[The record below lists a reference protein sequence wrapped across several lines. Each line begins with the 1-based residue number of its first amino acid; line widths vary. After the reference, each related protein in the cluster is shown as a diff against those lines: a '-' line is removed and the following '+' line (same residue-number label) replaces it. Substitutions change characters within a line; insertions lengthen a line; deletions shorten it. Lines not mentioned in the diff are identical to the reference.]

1 MKGFPTI
8 RTALILMAALL
19 LPQASFGA
27 QQLAEENLESCI
39 IGDDCTAESVAETPL
54 SNEYVAVA
62 FADSIAG
69 DRATIEALLA
79 TNPNVRVSPSKEQA
93 DYLIARYPDFPQT
106 LVLIPNREMVSYD
119 DAGVRRYDGSDE
131 RIVRMYQR
139 FATARFIYSYH
150 LPVVVGSLD
159 DASLATQLNG
169 ELQQIL
175 WARRLLAFR
184 GKARKG
190 VDAALQMDDC
200 SAATE
205 ADACD
210 TTPKLMI
217 RNTLQAALH
226 IALVRIDQFSMRFQ
240 DSQKPATRFTLNP
253 GTSRLYSDQ
262 RNGQHIAII
271 SSDQPVDLNV
281 LASRDGGIKDIPQ
294 AWNISVLSTPTRK
307 SYSGGGGKAVASLF
321 TAPWQVQL
329 YSTDSNTPASLR
341 ASAALGKV
349 AWAQHEKTHRCGGSV
364 IGQDRDRYIVLT
376 AAHCVAGEP
385 FAGPVLR
392 QNALKFR
399 RVKLGTLNLRYGGTT
414 YAIDSIVVH
423 KDYKAGSQLNDIALL
438 RIKPDAS
445 TLAQNTKSVRPITPA
460 ARPPAPSGRVKWYGW
475 GFMEETEGHVARI
488 TSNNEVQRNP
498 ADLHEGEMQLIDRQ
512 TCSKRAGYGKVT
524 DFMLCAIT
532 PSDSAAARRG
542 EHVFTCQGDS
552 GGPITGIEGG
562 KTVQVGIVSWAVGCG
577 AKDNPS
583 VSVNVAKYQSWINIA
598 KTKFESGKSV
608 THPIQ

>member
-27 QQLAEENLESCI
+27 QQLAEENLEGCI
-39 IGDDCTAESVAETPL
+39 IGDDCTAESVAETSL

-79 TNPNVRVSPSKEQA
+79 TNPNVRVSTSKEQA

-106 LVLIPNREMVSYD
+106 LVLIPNRELFNYD
-119 DAGVRRYDGSDE
+119 NAGARHYDGSNE
-131 RIVRMYQR
+131 RIVKMYQR
-139 FATARFIYSYH
+139 FASARYVSSYQ

-159 DASLATQLNG
+159 DVSLASALNG

-175 WARRLLAFR
+175 LARRFLAFR
-184 GKARKG
+184 GKPSRN
-190 VDAALQMDDC
+190 VDADLLYNDC

-205 ADACD
+205 AEACD
-210 TTPKLMI
+210 PTNALVI
-217 RNTLQAALH
+217 RNKLPTVQH
-226 IALVRIDQFSMRFQ
+226 VALVRIDQYSLRFHASNSPVTQ
-240 DSQKPATRFTLNP
+240 FTLNP
-253 GTSRLYSDQ
+253 GASRSFPDQ
-262 RNGQHIAII
+262 RPGQHIAII
-271 SSDQPVDLNV
+271 SSDQPLDLDL
-281 LASRDGGIKDIPQ
+281 LASRDGGVADIPQ
-294 AWNISVLSTPTRK
+294 VWNISVLSTRVR
-307 SYSGGGGKAVASLF
+307 SSQMGGGGKAVASLF
-321 TAPWQVQL
+321 AAPWQVQL

-364 IGQDRDRYIVLT
+364 IGQDGDRYIVLT

-445 TLAQNTKSVRPITPA
+445 TLAQNTKTVRPITPA
-460 ARPPAPSGRVKWYGW
+460 ARPPGAPARVKWYGW

-532 PSDSAAARRG
+532 PTDSAAARRG

-583 VSVNVAKYQSWINIA
+583 VSVNVAKYQSWITIA

-608 THPIQ
+608 THPFQ

>member
-1 MKGFPTI
+1 
-8 RTALILMAALL
+8 
-19 LPQASFGA
+19 
-27 QQLAEENLESCI
+27 
-39 IGDDCTAESVAETPL
+39 
-54 SNEYVAVA
+54 
-62 FADSIAG
+62 
-69 DRATIEALLA
+69 
-79 TNPNVRVSPSKEQA
+79 
-93 DYLIARYPDFPQT
+93 
-106 LVLIPNREMVSYD
+106 
-119 DAGVRRYDGSDE
+119 
-131 RIVRMYQR
+131 
-139 FATARFIYSYH
+139 
-150 LPVVVGSLD
+150 
-159 DASLATQLNG
+159 
-169 ELQQIL
+169 
-175 WARRLLAFR
+175 LLAFR
-184 GKARKG
+184 GQSSTAI
-190 VDAALQMDDC
+190 DMQLLSNDC

-205 ADACD
+205 AEPCVPTD
-210 TTPKLMI
+210 TLVI
-217 RNTLQAALH
+217 RNKLPTLQH
-226 IALVRIDQFSMRFQ
+226 VALVRIDQHSLRFVAAQ
-240 DSQKPATRFTLNP
+240 NRVAQFTLNP
-253 GTSRLYSDQ
+253 GASRSYADQ

-271 SSDQPVDLNV
+271 SSDQPLDLNM
-281 LASRDGGIKDIPQ
+281 LASRDGRMADIPQ

-307 SYSGGGGKAVASLF
+307 SYMGGGGKAVASLF
-321 TAPWQVQL
+321 AAPWQVQL

-364 IGQDRDRYIVLT
+364 IGQDGDRYIVLT

-385 FAGPVLR
+385 FAGPVLS
-392 QNALKFR
+392 QNALKYR

-438 RIKPDAS
+438 RIKPDSS
-445 TLAQNTKSVRPITPA
+445 TLAQNAKSVRSITPA
-460 ARPPAPSGRVKWYGW
+460 ARPPAASVRVKWYGW

-488 TSNNEVQRNP
+488 TSNNVVQRNP
-498 ADLHEGEMQLIDRQ
+498 AELHEGEMQLIDRQ

-524 DFMLCAIT
+524 DFMLCAVT

-598 KTKFESGKSV
+598 KTKFEAGKSV
-608 THPIQ
+608 THPLR

>member
-1 MKGFPTI
+1 MFGIAKILTAMLLMSAFLQP
-8 RTALILMAALL
+8 RTLL
-19 LPQASFGA
+19 GA
-27 QQLAEENLESCI
+27 QQLAAENLEGCI
-39 IGDDCTAESVAETPL
+39 IGDDCTAESVAEAPL
-54 SNEYVAVA
+54 SNAYVAVA
-62 FADSIAG
+62 FADSLEE
-69 DRATIEALLA
+69 DRATIEAMLA
-79 TNPNVRVSPSKEQA
+79 TNPDVRVSPLKEQA

-106 LVLIPNREMVSYD
+106 LVLIPNRELFNYD
-119 DAGVRRYDGSDE
+119 GLGLRHYDGSDE

-139 FATARFIYSYH
+139 FASARYVSSYQ

-159 DASLATQLNG
+159 DASLAEELNS

-184 GKARKG
+184 GKPRTN
-190 VDAALQMDDC
+190 VDADLHYSDC

-205 ADACD
+205 VERCEPTNA
-210 TTPKLMI
+210 LI
-217 RNTLQAALH
+217 VRNKMPILQH
-226 IALVRIDQFSMRFQ
+226 VALVRIDQYSLRFHASNSPVTQ
-240 DSQKPATRFTLNP
+240 FTLNP
-253 GTSRLYSDQ
+253 GASRSFSDQ
-262 RNGQHIAII
+262 GAGQHIAII
-271 SSDQPVDLNV
+271 SSDRPLDLDL
-281 LASRDGGIKDIPQ
+281 LASRDGGLSDIPQ
-294 AWNISVLSTPTRK
+294 AWNISVLSTGVR
-307 SYSGGGGKAVASLF
+307 YSPRGGGGKAVASLF
-321 TAPWQVQL
+321 AAPWQVQL
-329 YSTDSNTPASLR
+329 YSTDSNPPASLR

-385 FAGPVLR
+385 FAGPVMR

-445 TLAQNTKSVRPITPA
+445 TLAQNTKSVRPISPA
-460 ARPPAPSGRVKWYGW
+460 ARPPAPSVKVKWYGW
-475 GFMEETEGHVARI
+475 GFMEETEGPVARI
-488 TSNNEVQRNP
+488 TSNNVVQRNP
-498 ADLHEGEMQLIDRQ
+498 AELHEGEMQLIDRQ

-524 DFMLCAIT
+524 DFMLCAVT
-532 PSDSAAARRG
+532 PSNSDAARRG

-552 GGPITGIEGG
+552 GGPITGIENG

-583 VSVNVAKYQSWINIA
+583 VSVNVAKYQSWITIA
-598 KTKFESGKSV
+598 KTKFEAGKSV
-608 THPIQ
+608 THPLQ